1 MYKNLLFQ
9 HQASKQNQSNLLGS
23 PSKTST
29 PAIGLRMMKT
39 TTTTTPG
46 DIDVITSTTTSDHQ
60 HYNEL
65 LAEQSKQ
72 NEQIRAQLQ
81 QKLDETKASLDRLH
95 GQFDKY
101 KEEMLT
107 QNRML
112 NQEVDTYRASSS
124 DATMKLA
131 LAESKLESALEK
143 CKTMASVL
151 EKTRKELDAA
161 KEKISTLNGVIIK
174 HESAL
179 ALANNELAQ
188 ARERANASETRLHS
202 MALEN
207 DLHKSNYERLSKEF
221 EIVQRENASRSNIL
235 SNLEMIRAGME
246 RTEREAKLMYTQRIE
261 QLEKD
266 NQIMRK
272 QLEHDK
278 EQHAVVVKS
287 WQSQYDQLVGQRD
300 SEKAD
305 YEKTRNDLSEIK
317 ASYEQLQVFL
327 IINLNHSYNF

>member
-1 MYKNLLFQ
+1 MI
-9 HQASKQNQSNLLGS
+9 
-23 PSKTST
+23 TST
-29 PAIGLRMMKT
+29 PAIGIRKT
-39 TTTTTPG
+39 ATE
-46 DIDVITSTTTSDHQ
+46 VSSTSTDHQ

-72 NEQIRAQLQ
+72 NEQIRGQLQ

-101 KEEMLT
+101 REEMLT

-112 NQEVDTYRASSS
+112 NEEVDKYRASSS

-131 LAESKLESALEK
+131 LSESKLESALEK

-151 EKTRKELDAA
+151 EKTRKELDAS

-179 ALANNELAQ
+179 ALANTELAQ
-188 ARERANASETRLHS
+188 TRERSSTVETRLHS
-202 MALEN
+202 ITLEN
-207 DLHKSNYERLSKEF
+207 DLHKSNFDRLNKEF

-246 RTEREAKLMYTQRIE
+246 RNEREAKLMYMQRIE

-278 EQHAVVVKS
+278 DQHVVVVKS
-287 WQSQYDQLVGQRD
+287 WQSQYDQLVGQRE

-305 YEKTRNDLSEIK
+305 YEKTRNDLTEIK
-317 ASYEQLQVFL
+317 NKFEQLQVIL
-327 IINLNHSYNF
+327 DI